1 MQAQRTADL
10 RKGRRLL
17 SRSDQLTH
25 RLSGRR
31 GARGPRSQG
40 AAAWP
45 WTGSTP
51 SPRRSGSENPNHATN
66 QPAKSSSPTARNRA
80 SRSTT
85 SVTPPAN
92 LNNNNTTA
100 TSTDLPGRAEA
111 STSRGAAA
119 TARGA
124 LRRGGP
130 VRREDLAQRG
140 CGRIPM
146 VRRRLASSGE
156 SRP

>member
-100 TSTDLPGRAEA
+100 MSTDLPGRAEA

-119 TARGA
+119 TARGGSQA
-124 LRRGGP
+124 GWPGEAGRSGSAWVRQDTDGP
-130 VRREDLAQRG
+130 PAPG
-140 CGRIPM
+140 
-146 VRRRLASSGE
+146 
-156 SRP
+156 